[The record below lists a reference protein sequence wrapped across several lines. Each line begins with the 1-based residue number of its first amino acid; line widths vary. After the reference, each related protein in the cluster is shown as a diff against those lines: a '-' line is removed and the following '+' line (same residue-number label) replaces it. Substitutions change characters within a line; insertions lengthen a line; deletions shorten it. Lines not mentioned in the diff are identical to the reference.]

1 MLTVLVG
8 LAAVAAVLLWLGAGI
23 DHYRQNVA
31 LNVGADVVGAIVTIF
46 LITPLISRA
55 QDGRVREHGRLDY
68 EWFTEQVFGAT
79 SCVKLLDTFSN
90 LLDQPVTDRFFRAVQ
105 AAIGRQAYIQFL
117 LLDPDSLAVALR
129 AQELGEAPGQDTPGY
144 DDIRREIMRNL
155 RTLQAFHMRLT
166 EAQRRRFEVRLYA
179 ASAGV
184 TVYRW
189 DDKALVSFLSVG
201 RLSGQGAQLE
211 VTVGSPLGTF
221 VEQRFDELW
230 RHSKPMDLFMHL
242 PVTLV
247 ESDGSQRKFD
257 SRFVLLDDMF
267 YVVDHNVVTEMAR
280 RRDGQLSA
288 YCRSDTEIRYE
299 LIVVDDRDVPL
310 RAALDEH
317 FAEKYDVTGSGFV
330 CLRPIE
336 EPVAT

>member
-1 MLTVLVG
+1 
-8 LAAVAAVLLWLGAGI
+8 
-23 DHYRQNVA
+23 
-31 LNVGADVVGAIVTIF
+31 
-46 LITPLISRA
+46 
-55 QDGRVREHGRLDY
+55 
-68 EWFTEQVFGAT
+68 
-79 SCVKLLDTFSN
+79 
-90 LLDQPVTDRFFRAVQ
+90 
-105 AAIGRQAYIQFL
+105 
-117 LLDPDSLAVALR
+117 
-129 AQELGEAPGQDTPGY
+129 
-144 DDIRREIMRNL
+144 
-155 RTLQAFHMRLT
+155 
-166 EAQRRRFEVRLYA
+166 
-179 ASAGV
+179 
-184 TVYRW
+184 
-189 DDKALVSFLSVG
+189 VG

-211 VTVGSPLGTF
+211 VTVSSPLGTF